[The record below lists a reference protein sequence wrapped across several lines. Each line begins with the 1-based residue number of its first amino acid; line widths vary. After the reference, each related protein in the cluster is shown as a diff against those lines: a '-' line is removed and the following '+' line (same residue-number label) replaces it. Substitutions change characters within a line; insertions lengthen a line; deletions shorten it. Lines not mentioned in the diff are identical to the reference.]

1 MMQIVEVDTDFIW
14 KNHLIIIFLW
24 IRLFCEQIL
33 FISIFQRSRSCDTW
47 AEFQNFSVFPLQL
60 VCITRHI
67 GAWAYKTHVANK
79 HIPKLR

>member
-1 MMQIVEVDTDFIW
+1 MMKIVEVDT
-14 KNHLIIIFLW
+14 NLVREYNLIIIFLW

-67 GAWAYKTHVANK
+67 GAWADKTHVANK